1 LKDFVVA
8 ALYTDVHPQYRE
20 VQNKRFKSI
29 SLPLYVVLGPDGQ
42 ERSRLAGRI
51 SLDQFL
57 EFLKKGQ
64 EHASAPPPDA
74 ETKHASSN

>member
-1 LKDFVVA
+1 MA
-8 ALYTDVHPQYRE
+8 ALYTDVHPQYRD

-29 SLPLYVVLGPDGQ
+29 SLPLYVVLGPDGK

-64 EHASAPPPDA
+64 EHASAGPADA
-74 ETKHASSN
+74 EPKHASSK